1 MLSLEGPARG
11 LSSPCAEAV
20 LERGTENL
28 GVLTDGLFQELRM
41 EIAKQELIVQAR
53 EAASRVLRALSGA
66 CGSGHPPWLWG
77 CLRRHLTT
85 PHPHLHTDRQTSERM
100 ASDAR
105 KREQFQRLKEQFVQD
120 QEVGGAAAG
129 VGACG
134 AACGASCGGARG
146 RGPVG
151 SGSDPPG
158 RVWCLV
164 QRRRAARQEALDDD
178 VGPAPEL
185 CDRERRLRALEE
197 QLERKAR

>member
-1 MLSLEGPARG
+1 MLTLEGPAWG
-11 LSSPCAEAV
+11 LSSPCSEAV

-28 GVLTDGLFQELRM
+28 DVLTDGLFQELRM

-53 EAASRVLRALSGA
+53 EAASRVLQALSGA

-77 CLRRHLTT
+77 CLPRHLTT
-85 PHPHLHTDRQTSERM
+85 LHPPLHADRQTSERM
-100 ASDAR
+100 ALDAQ

-129 VGACG
+129 GWG
-134 AACGASCGGARG
+134 PRG
-146 RGPVG
+146 CVWCLVQGRRGEGPVG
-151 SGSDPPG
+151 SSSDPRG
-158 RVWCLV
+158 CVWCLL

-178 VGPAPEL
+178 FGYTREL
-185 CDRERRLRALEE
+185 RDRERRLRALEE